1 MNTWTLGLLVALGAA
16 TGGISRWW
24 VSLVFNP
31 VWSGFPVG
39 TLLVNTLGG
48 LLAGMAYVWF
58 GKMPADVAGLT
69 PEAWRLLCVTGFLGG
84 LTTFSTFSVELL
96 ALLEK
101 DRFPMAI
108 AHVTSHVLGA
118 LVCAWLGAR
127 LMRGLF

>member
-1 MNTWTLGLLVALGAA
+1 MNTLTLGLLVALGAA
-16 TGGISRWW
+16 LGGVSRWW
-24 VSLVFNP
+24 VSMVFNP

-39 TLLVNTLGG
+39 TLLVNTVGG
-48 LLAGMAYVWF
+48 LLAGMAYVCL
-58 GKMPADVAGLT
+58 GRMPADVAGLS

-101 DRFPMAI
+101 DRIPMAV

-118 LVCAWLGAR
+118 LVFAWLGAR
-127 LMRGLF
+127 LMRGLS